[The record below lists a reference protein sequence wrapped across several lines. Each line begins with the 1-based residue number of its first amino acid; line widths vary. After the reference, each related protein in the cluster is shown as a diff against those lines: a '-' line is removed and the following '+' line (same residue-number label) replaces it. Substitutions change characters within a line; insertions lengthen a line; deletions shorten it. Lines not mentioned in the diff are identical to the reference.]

1 MKDNK
6 RWVYHSELA
15 PKIILDSQ
23 FDEHEADGWADSP
36 AKFAKIVDFGVDE
49 DNEKQVQALGEA
61 IEGVKN
67 AANGALNIET
77 MTKQQLEDYTKI
89 HFDVDIDRRKTL
101 KVLRK
106 QVNELVG
113 V

>member
-1 MKDNK
+1 MKDNR
-6 RWVYHSELA
+6 RWIYHSKQA

-23 FDEHEADGWADSP
+23 FDEYEADGWADSP

-77 MTKQQLEDYTKI
+77 MNKKELEAYARE
-89 HFDVDIDRRKTL
+89 HFDVELDRRKGIKT
-101 KVLRK
+101 LRK